1 MHLEREIEPII
12 RTNRKKLTK
21 VCTDETSKQMVD
33 ERFLEHSNLFT
44 CFTNLN
50 NFCDEFSPNVLSLV
64 NLLTLAPS
72 SIDVS
77 KTSNISTNSDIL
89 SNKIPN
95 LLSSHK
101 ISESSN

>member
-1 MHLEREIEPII
+1 
-12 RTNRKKLTK
+12 
-21 VCTDETSKQMVD
+21 MVD

-44 CFTNLN
+44 CFANLN
-50 NFCDEFSPNVLSLV
+50 NFCDKFSPHVLSLV